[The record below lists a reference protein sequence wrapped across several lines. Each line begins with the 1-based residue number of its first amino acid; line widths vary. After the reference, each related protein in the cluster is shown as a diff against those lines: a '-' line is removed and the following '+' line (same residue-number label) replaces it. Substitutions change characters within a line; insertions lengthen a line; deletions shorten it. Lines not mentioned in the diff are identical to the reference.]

1 MIVPTI
7 VILVAFI
14 LVMDVDADL
23 TDKLRQK
30 LDLPEVQKC
39 ITSTG
44 YIPKGPPEG
53 PSQEFT
59 PEQLCF
65 FKCIMEEKGLLDS
78 TGNIIQDELNNVPL
92 PIPDDKKNEIKKC
105 AAGAGKIESC
115 EDIQKL
121 LSCLPM

>member
-7 VILVAFI
+7 VILVAVI
-14 LVMDVDADL
+14 LAMDVDAGL
-23 TDKLRQK
+23 TDKLRPK

-44 YIPKGPPEG
+44 YTPTGPPEG
-53 PSQEFT
+53 TPEEFT

-92 PIPDDKKNEIKKC
+92 PIPDDKKDDIKKC
-105 AAGAGKIESC
+105 AASAGKIVSC
-115 EDIQKL
+115 GDIQKF